1 MQESPAQI
9 ATTTAE
15 TATPLPKQRRGF
27 AMMDPDT
34 LRAVCS
40 QGGQTAHALGRA
52 HRFTTEKASQAGK
65 KGGATV
71 SAIAPTWPRSAA
83 EAAKPR
89 RASESGKPHDA
100 KPRQSKHRALDT
112 DRLDTDRQAPPPD
125 TDRHADRQAPI
136 ASPVRSRHSP
146 RTSQPW
152 LDCRTNHAD
161 RYLTHIP
168 RCGTQGVVTAQTR
181 RETKRIRHS

>member
-9 ATTTAE
+9 ATTTVE

-65 KGGATV
+65 KGAD
-71 SAIAPTWPRSAA
+71 RSHMAEIGSRGGKAKKGFRERRAALRQA
-83 EAAKPR
+83 EAEP
-89 RASESGKPHDA
+89 
-100 KPRQSKHRALDT
+100 T
-112 DRLDTDRQAPPPD
+112 
-125 TDRHADRQAPI
+125 PI
-136 ASPVRSRHSP
+136 A
-146 RTSQPW
+146 
-152 LDCRTNHAD
+152 
-161 RYLTHIP
+161 
-168 RCGTQGVVTAQTR
+168 
-181 RETKRIRHS
+181 